1 MKMTFESWCA
11 KNYYKLRERLSL
23 QGLFDEDA
31 YQDAYLSILSRV
43 RKGEQI
49 LCYDKHITNA
59 YQAYRKKHISE
70 GFVYVRPDE
79 LLFTLLP
86 DNAPLPME
94 KSEGK
99 PYYVQMVKEIK
110 SYVKHNYSPT
120 LVLAWETRRINLMSY
135 VDISAFTGI
144 AEKKVKHSIISID
157 ADIREHFANSYK
169 RRQRRLVL

>member
-86 DNAPLPME
+86 DNAPLPFE
-94 KSEGK
+94 
-99 PYYVQMVKEIK
+99 PVKEKPNFAWLIYDIK
-110 SYVKHNYSPT
+110 QFVRRNNPT
-120 LVLAWETRRINLMSY
+120 MDVIVWEAKNIHRQSIT
-135 VDISAFTGI
+135 DISGFTGLKYR
-144 AEKKVKHSIISID
+144 E
-157 ADIREHFANSYK
+157 IREINNNINTRICNRFANAYK
-169 RRQRRLVL
+169 KKMSV

>member
-1 MKMTFESWCA
+1 MKMTFESWCE

-59 YQAYRKKHISE
+59 YQAYRKKHLNE

-86 DNAPLPME
+86 DKCP
-94 KSEGK
+94 
-99 PYYVQMVKEIK
+99 V
-110 SYVKHNYSPT
+110 
-120 LVLAWETRRINLMSY
+120 
-135 VDISAFTGI
+135 AF
-144 AEKKVKHSIISID
+144 
-157 ADIREHFANSYK
+157 
-169 RRQRRLVL
+169 

>member
-59 YQAYRKKHISE
+59 YQAYRKKHNSE
-70 GFVYVRPDE
+70 GIVYVRPDE
-79 LLFTLLP
+79 LLFTLMQ
-86 DNAPLPME
+86 DNAQLPFE
-94 KSEGK
+94 SI
-99 PYYVQMVKEIK
+99 KEQPSFSWMI
-110 SYVKHNYSPT
+110 YDIEQFV
-120 LVLAWETRRINLMSY
+120 ETTTHTKDL
-135 VDISAFTGI
+135 
-144 AEKKVKHSIISID
+144 
-157 ADIREHFANSYK
+157 
-169 RRQRRLVL
+169 